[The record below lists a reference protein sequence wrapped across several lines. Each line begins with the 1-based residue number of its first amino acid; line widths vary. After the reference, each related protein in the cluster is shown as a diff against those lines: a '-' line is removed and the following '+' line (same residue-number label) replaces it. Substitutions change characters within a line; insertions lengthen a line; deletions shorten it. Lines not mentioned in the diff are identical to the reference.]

1 MTNSTE
7 DSRLKK
13 DADFDV
19 VGRRDTR
26 RAQNR
31 EVTESREVSE
41 DDRLEMFRN
50 QLFNDALPDL
60 PDIPGYHVCWLT
72 TTNPR
77 DPIHRRIQLGYE
89 PVKPEEVPGMEYAS
103 VKTGEWSGMI
113 GVNEML
119 AFKLPLSLYEKFMQ
133 EAHHNAPLRE
143 EDKLAEVAKMMR
155 DQAERAGST
164 MYEGDGLTEMREHNP
179 RRGVFI

>member
-19 VGRRDTR
+19 VNRRDTR

-31 EVTESREVSE
+31 EVTENRDVSE

-60 PDIPGYHVCWLT
+60 PEIPGYHLCWLT

-77 DPIHRRIQLGYE
+77 DPIHRRMQLGYE
-89 PVKPEEVPGMEYAS
+89 PVKPTEVPGMEYAS
-103 VKTGEWSGMI
+103 VKTGEWTGFI

-143 EDKLAEVAKMMR
+143 EDKLAEVADMMR
-155 DQAERAGST
+155 EQAERAGST
-164 MYEGDGLTEMREHNP
+164 MYEGDGITDMRDHAP
-179 RRGVFI
+179 RKGVFT

>member
-1 MTNSTE
+1 M
-7 DSRLKK
+7 
-13 DADFDV
+13 
-19 VGRRDTR
+19 
-26 RAQNR
+26 
-31 EVTESREVSE
+31 SE

-60 PDIPGYHVCWLT
+60 PPIEGFHLCWLT

-77 DPIHRRIQLGYE
+77 DPIHRRMQLGYE

-103 VKTGEWSGMI
+103 VKTGEYAGFI

-119 AFKLPLSLYEKFMQ
+119 AFKLPMSLYQKFMQ

-143 EDKLAEVAKMMR
+143 EDKLAEVAELMR
-155 DQAERAGST
+155 DQAARAGAALIED
-164 MYEGDGLTEMREHNP
+164 EGMQDLREENHP
-179 RRGVFI
+179 RFGRFA